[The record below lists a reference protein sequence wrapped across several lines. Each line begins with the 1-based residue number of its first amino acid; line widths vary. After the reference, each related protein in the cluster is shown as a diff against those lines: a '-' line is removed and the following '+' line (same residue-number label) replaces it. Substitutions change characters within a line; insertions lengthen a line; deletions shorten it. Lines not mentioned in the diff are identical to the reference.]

1 MSCGDHHDTPCD
13 QVLPNIILYIDQ
25 EIFDNNQLNAVEIH
39 FGECLPCKEEMER
52 EHAALTMMRNLL
64 TRSCI
69 EDAPQSLHERLIE
82 QTAQLHQQMAA
93 QEALLNGGFGL
104 SGFVETTYPETTYT
118 EITID
123 GETQIEITRE
133 IRREF
138 PLE

>member
-1 MSCGDHHDTPCD
+1 MSCGDHHNTPCD
-13 QVLPNIILYIDQ
+13 QVLPNIILYIDH
-25 EIFDNNQLNAVEIH
+25 EIFDNHQLNAVEIH
-39 FGECLPCKEEMER
+39 FGECAPCKEEMER
-52 EHAALTMMRNLL
+52 EHAALTLMRSLL
-64 TRSCI
+64 TRSCV

-82 QTAQLHQQMAA
+82 QTQLLHQQMAA
-93 QEALLNGGFGL
+93 QAALLNNRI
-104 SGFVETTYPETTYT
+104 VETTYTETTYT

>member
-13 QVLPNIILYIDQ
+13 QVLPNIILYIDH

-39 FGECLPCKEEMER
+39 FGECLPCKNEMER
-52 EHAALTMMRNLL
+52 EYAALTMMRNLL
-64 TRSCI
+64 TRSCA
-69 EDAPQSLHERLIE
+69 EEAPKSLHERLIE
-82 QTAQLHQQMAA
+82 QTHQLHQQMAA
-93 QEALLNGGFGL
+93 QEALLN
-104 SGFVETTYPETTYT
+104 SRIVETTYTETTYT

-138 PLE
+138 PLD

>member
-13 QVLPNIILYIDQ
+13 QVLPNIILYIDH

-39 FGECLPCKEEMER
+39 FGECLPCKQEMER
-52 EHAALTMMRNLL
+52 EYAALTLMRNLL

-82 QTAQLHQQMAA
+82 QTQQLHQQMAA
-93 QEALLNGGFGL
+93 QEALLNGRI
-104 SGFVETTYPETTYT
+104 VETTYTETTYT

-138 PLE
+138 PLD

>member
-52 EHAALTMMRNLL
+52 EHAALTLMRNLL

-93 QEALLNGGFGL
+93 QEALLNGRY
-104 SGFVETTYPETTYT
+104 VETTYTETTYT

>member
-1 MSCGDHHDTPCD
+1 MSCGDHHNTPCD
-13 QVLPNIILYIDQ
+13 QVLPNIILYIDH
-25 EIFDNNQLNAVEIH
+25 EIFDNHQLNAVEIH
-39 FGECLPCKEEMER
+39 FGECPPCKEEMER
-52 EHAALTMMRNLL
+52 EHAALTLMRNLL
-64 TRSCI
+64 TRSCV

-82 QTAQLHQQMAA
+82 QTQLLHQQMAA
-93 QEALLNGGFGL
+93 QEAL
-104 SGFVETTYPETTYT
+104 THATYTETTYT

>member
-1 MSCGDHHDTPCD
+1 MSCGDHHELPCD
-13 QVLPNIILYIDQ
+13 QVLPNIILYIDH
-25 EIFDNNQLNAVEIH
+25 EIFDNNQLSAVEIH

-52 EHAALTMMRNLL
+52 EHAALTLMRNLL

-69 EDAPQSLHERLIE
+69 EDAPRSLHERLIQ
-82 QTAQLHQQMAA
+82 QTEQLHQQMAA
-93 QEALLNGGFGL
+93 QEALLNGHYM
-104 SGFVETTYPETTYT
+104 ETTYTETTYT

>member
-13 QVLPNIILYIDQ
+13 QVLPNIVLYIDH

-39 FGECLPCKEEMER
+39 FGECLPCKQEMER
-52 EHAALTMMRNLL
+52 EYAALTMMRNLL

-69 EDAPQSLHERLIE
+69 EEAPQSLHERLIE
-82 QTAQLHQQMAA
+82 QTQLLHQQMEEQAS
-93 QEALLNGGFGL
+93 FTR
-104 SGFVETTYPETTYT
+104 TTYTQTTYT

-138 PLE
+138 RLE

>member
-52 EHAALTMMRNLL
+52 EHAALTLMRNLL

-69 EDAPQSLHERLIE
+69 EDAPQSLHERLIQ
-82 QTAQLHQQMAA
+82 QTEQLHQQMAA
-93 QEALLNGGFGL
+93 QEALLNGHYM
-104 SGFVETTYPETTYT
+104 ETTYTETTYT

>member
-13 QVLPNIILYIDQ
+13 QVLPNIVLYIDH

-39 FGECLPCKEEMER
+39 FGECLPCKQEMER
-52 EHAALTMMRNLL
+52 EYAALAMMRNLL

-69 EDAPQSLHERLIE
+69 EEAPQSLHERLIE
-82 QTAQLHQQMAA
+82 QTQLLHQQMEEQAS
-93 QEALLNGGFGL
+93 FTR
-104 SGFVETTYPETTYT
+104 TTYTQTTYT

>member
-1 MSCGDHHDTPCD
+1 MSCGDHHNTPCD

-52 EHAALTMMRNLL
+52 EHAALTLMRNLL

-69 EDAPQSLHERLIE
+69 EDAPQSLHERLIQ

-93 QEALLNGGFGL
+93 QEALLNGRN
-104 SGFVETTYPETTYT
+104 VETTYTETTYT

>member
-13 QVLPNIILYIDQ
+13 QVLPNIVLYIDH

-39 FGECLPCKEEMER
+39 FGECLPCKQEMER
-52 EHAALTMMRNLL
+52 EYAALTMMRNLL

-69 EDAPQSLHERLIE
+69 EEAPQSLHDRLIE
-82 QTAQLHQQMAA
+82 QTQLLHQQMEEQAS
-93 QEALLNGGFGL
+93 FTR
-104 SGFVETTYPETTYT
+104 TTYTQTTYT

>member
-13 QVLPNIILYIDQ
+13 QVLPNIILYIDH

-39 FGECLPCKEEMER
+39 FGECLPCKKEMER
-52 EHAALTMMRNLL
+52 EYAALTMMRNLL

-82 QTAQLHQQMAA
+82 QTHQLHQQMAA
-93 QEALLNGGFGL
+93 QEAFLNGRI
-104 SGFVETTYPETTYT
+104 VETTYTETTYT

-138 PLE
+138 PLD

>member
-13 QVLPNIILYIDQ
+13 QVLPNIVLYIDH

-39 FGECLPCKEEMER
+39 FGECLPCKQEMER
-52 EHAALTMMRNLL
+52 EYAALTLMRNLL
-64 TRSCI
+64 TRSCV
-69 EDAPQSLHERLIE
+69 EEAPQSLHDRLIE
-82 QTAQLHQQMAA
+82 QTQLLHQQMEEQAS
-93 QEALLNGGFGL
+93 FTR
-104 SGFVETTYPETTYT
+104 TTFTQTTYT

-138 PLE
+138 PLD